1 MSELIE
7 EKYYI
12 EKVPIVRRNSF
23 WRSLKLY
30 LISESKLLFQGLK
43 SAFADPVILIGRIF
57 WPKSLDRAIRPQA
70 RWFDIKPKNPNGI
83 AILLCHGFGA
93 TPEVYKKL
101 APVIADEG
109 YYVRA
114 IRISG
119 HGTSPG
125 HLATTSGAD
134 WLASVAWHY
143 KETAKDYDRIFYLG
157 HSLGGTLG
165 LILTTIFPIEK
176 IIVMCAPIKLNIP
189 PAKFVRQASIVVKYW
204 PRSKRR
210 RNEIKNL
217 GTAYYDVSPLYA
229 IAGIFEV
236 GKVLISRKHLLTTPV
251 LYISA
256 KYDARSLRDQP
267 GIFKKYLDDTPTEF
281 KMAENSRHTIL
292 EGPDMPQITEWIFDW
307 YSNS

>member
-1 MSELIE
+1 MTELLRE
-7 EKYYI
+7 EYQV
-12 EKVPIVRRNSF
+12 EKVPVVIRNSLLKS
-23 WRSLKLY
+23 WRLY
-30 LISESKLLFQGLK
+30 LVNEGKLLFQGLK
-43 SAFADPVILIGRIF
+43 SAFADPIILLARTV
-57 WPKSLDRAIRPQA
+57 WPKSRDKAIRPQA

-93 TPEVYKKL
+93 TPEVFKEL
-101 APVIADEG
+101 APVIANEG

-143 KETAKDYDRIFYLG
+143 KETAKEYEQIYYLG

-165 LILTTIFPIEK
+165 LLLATIFPIQR
-176 IIVMCAPIKLNIP
+176 IVVMCTPIKLNIP
-189 PAKFVRQASIVVKYW
+189 PAKYVRQASIIVKYW

-210 RNEIKNL
+210 RNEIKEL
-217 GTAYYDVSPLYA
+217 GTAHYNVSPLYA

-267 GIFKKYLDDTPTEF
+267 EAFRKNLDQTPVEF
-281 KMAENSRHTIL
+281 KTAGNSRHTIL
-292 EGPDMPQITEWIFDW
+292 EGPDLPQVTKWILD
-307 YSNS
+307 